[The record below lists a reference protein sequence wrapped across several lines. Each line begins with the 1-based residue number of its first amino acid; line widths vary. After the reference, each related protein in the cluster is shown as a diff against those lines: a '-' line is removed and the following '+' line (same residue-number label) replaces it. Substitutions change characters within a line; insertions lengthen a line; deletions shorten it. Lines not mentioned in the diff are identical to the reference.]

1 MIGNETMSV
10 TLQFRIDHAAPP
22 VMFSGLRGFY
32 SATASNI
39 SDPNVM
45 EITDLRNR
53 TTESR
58 LMVSFSSD
66 GLFFNLTVENIV
78 QARVE
83 GEETDAGRYFL
94 QATNPAGVSS
104 AFIDLIVYGKHNN
117 ILKYEKHF
125 PKM

>member
-1 MIGNETMSV
+1 MVPVVGSVIGNETMSV

-22 VMFSGLRGFY
+22 VMLSGLRGFY
-32 SATASNI
+32 SATASNNI

-45 EITDLRNR
+45 EITNLRNR

-58 LMVSFSSD
+58 LVVSFSSD

-94 QATNPAGVSS
+94 QATNPAGVSI
-104 AFIDLIVYGKHNN
+104 AFIDLIVYGKQNN
-117 ILKYEKHF
+117 IL
-125 PKM
+125 

>member
-1 MIGNETMSV
+1 VVPVVGSVIGNETMSV
-10 TLQFRIDHAAPP
+10 TLQFRIDNAVPP

-32 SATASNI
+32 SATASNNI

-45 EITDLRNR
+45 EITDLSNR

-58 LMVSFSSD
+58 LVPSFSSD

-78 QARVE
+78 QARVD

-104 AFIDLIVYGKHNN
+104 AFIDLIAHT
-117 ILKYEKHF
+117 LLQYEEE
-125 PKM
+125 